1 MLESGLTAVARTE
14 GDQKTLKGSENS
26 WGLER
31 EQEVGDVVNL
41 GRLLCREE
49 LKEGVK
55 VQKGIGPWRRD
66 CVYHADR
73 PSDERNLV
81 KRQAVTEGLGRERK
95 NKHYS
100 LDYEMHVSEV
110 EG

>member
-1 MLESGLTAVARTE
+1 MPESGLTAVARTE
-14 GDQKTLKGSENS
+14 SDQETLKGCENS

-55 VQKGIGPWRRD
+55 GAEGDRKMEKGLRISR
-66 CVYHADR
+66 
-73 PSDERNLV
+73 
-81 KRQAVTEGLGRERK
+81 
-95 NKHYS
+95 
-100 LDYEMHVSEV
+100 
-110 EG
+110 